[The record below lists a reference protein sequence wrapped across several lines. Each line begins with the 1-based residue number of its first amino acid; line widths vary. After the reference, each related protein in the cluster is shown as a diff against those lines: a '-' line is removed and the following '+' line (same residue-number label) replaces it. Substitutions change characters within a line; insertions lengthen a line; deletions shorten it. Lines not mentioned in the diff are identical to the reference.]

1 MTYLQVLS
9 NISDLF
15 IFFNGNKQIRPI
27 LIGKKIILN
36 SSPFRPPSQIKKTL
50 VWIILCWFSLKKCA
64 QTDLYGNV
72 IENYLNVIVVSRLTF
87 AQIQAVVHMGSRL
100 LRPKY

>member
-1 MTYLQVLS
+1 M
-9 NISDLF
+9 
-15 IFFNGNKQIRPI
+15 IFYSIKIG
-27 LIGKKIILN
+27 LICL
-36 SSPFRPPSQIKKTL
+36 
-50 VWIILCWFSLKKCA
+50 FSLKKCD